1 MTVASELECSHT
13 SEAIRVRLAQGMRVN
28 YLRDWIYGAMRSYDD
43 CGRGGSSGSRRAS
56 KRGSLA
62 WCCQSGRNGFA
73 TGASNYSGTMADRDN
88 YKRVLEI
95 EDRHIALV
103 PQGEREEIRQLF
115 AAKGVA
121 GDAQ

>member
-1 MTVASELECSHT
+1 
-13 SEAIRVRLAQGMRVN
+13 
-28 YLRDWIYGAMRSYDD
+28 
-43 CGRGGSSGSRRAS
+43 
-56 KRGSLA
+56 
-62 WCCQSGRNGFA
+62 
-73 TGASNYSGTMADRDN
+73 MADRDN